1 MSPRRRPSG
10 VLVVAALLLAL
21 VTASA
26 SAQEQPLD
34 RRVFE
39 IANLL
44 RCPTCVSEA
53 VGQSSSPIARE
64 MRAIIQEQ
72 LEAGRSQAEVLA
84 FFQERYGDWILLE
97 PPRRGIHLVV
107 WLLPIVATVVAVAA
121 LSVLVRRW
129 REQGAAPVDAAPEDV
144 ARVRALL
151 AESRDGD
158 ALPRRP

>member
-1 MSPRRRPSG
+1 MTIPARPRG
-10 VLVVAALLLAL
+10 AVVVATLLLAL
-21 VTASA
+21 VAGTAWG
-26 SAQEQPLD
+26 QEQALD

-64 MRAIIQEQ
+64 MRVLIQEQ
-72 LEAGRSQAEVLA
+72 LEMGKSQAEVLA

-97 PPRRGIHLVV
+97 PPRRGIHLLV
-107 WLLPIVATVVAVAA
+107 WLLPIVATVVGVGA
-121 LSVLVRRW
+121 LTVLVRRW

-151 AESRDGD
+151 AEGRDGD